1 MFNPTLVVIDAF
13 VERLKENYRRIYGHL
28 HPDYPEVLEFVGR
41 MALENISNS
50 DAPYHDL
57 HHTIMVTEVGQEILV
72 GRHIIDG
79 NVSARDWLH
88 FVIALLCHD
97 IGYVRGVCRGDRAGE
112 YIIDEKGNTVALNP
126 GATDASLAP
135 YHVERS
141 KIFVTERFGRVELID
156 HIVIRENIEFTRFP
170 VPVGDKAKELD
181 AYPGLLR
188 AADLIGQ
195 MADINYLRNG
205 PRLFAEFQEI
215 GANEKLGYRTPADL
229 RTAYPK
235 FFWSQVSPFI
245 GPSLRYLG
253 LTQQGKIWV
262 ASLYANVFIEEHREP
277 WCGAER

>member
-13 VERLKENYRRIYGHL
+13 VTRLRDNYRRTYGRL
-28 HPDYPEVLEFVGR
+28 HPEYPEVLEFVGR

-57 HHTIMVTEVGQEILV
+57 NHTIMVAEVGQEILL
-72 GRHIIDG
+72 GKHIIEG

-88 FVIALLCHD
+88 FVISLLCHD
-97 IGYVRGVCRGDRAGE
+97 IGYVRGLCRGDSPGHYVINERGE
-112 YIIDEKGNTVALNP
+112 TVDLPP
-126 GATDASLAP
+126 GATDASLTP

-156 HIVIRENIEFTRFP
+156 HAVVRENIEFTRFP
-170 VPVGDKAKELD
+170 VPEGDKARELD

-195 MADINYLRNG
+195 MADINYLRNA
-205 PRLFAEFQEI
+205 PRLFNEFQEI

-229 RTAYPK
+229 RTTYPR

-253 LTQQGKIWV
+253 LTQEGKIWV
-262 ASLYANVFIEEHREP
+262 ASLYANVFVEEHQEP
-277 WCGAER
+277 WNGVEQ

>member
-13 VERLKENYRRIYGHL
+13 VERLKANYRRIYGGL

-57 HHTIMVTEVGQEILV
+57 THTIMVAEVGQEILV

-88 FVIALLCHD
+88 FVISLLCHD
-97 IGYVRGVCRGDRAGE
+97 IGYVRGVCRGDRPGA
-112 YIIDEKGNTVALNP
+112 YVIDEKGNTVALPP
-126 GATDASLAP
+126 GATDASLTP

-141 KIFVTERFGRVELID
+141 KIFVTERFGKVELID
-156 HIVIRENIEFTRFP
+156 HVVIRENIEYTRFP
-170 VPVGDKAKELD
+170 VPVGDKEKELE

-188 AADLIGQ
+188 SADLIGQ

-215 GANEKLGYRTPADL
+215 GANEKFGYKTAADL
-229 RTAYPK
+229 RTSYPK

-245 GPSLRYLG
+245 KPSLRYLG